1 MFVKAILCGRG
12 VCKGVSKHRGST
24 GEQHSYLPRSVNFY
38 QLKLS
43 VNGMQ
48 RMQERKRIGLHFV
61 IQRRR
66 EMRPGLMAT
75 YYQSHKLIIH
85 INVTKSSIECRS
97 KAIRFLTSNSVSVV
111 VFRGLQSRFRDC
123 KYPTIELIRAHS
135 SDYIRKVQSS
145 EFLLQIR
152 GGLSWYRVMSADSAP
167 ESQGVFT

>member
-24 GEQHSYLPRSVNFY
+24 AEQHHYLPCSVNFY

-48 RMQERKRIGLHFV
+48 RMQERERVPERSGLLFV
-61 IQRRR
+61 LQRRR

-85 INVTKSSIECRS
+85 IDVTKSSSECRS
-97 KAIRFLTSNSVSVV
+97 KAIHFLTS
-111 VFRGLQSRFRDC
+111 
-123 KYPTIELIRAHS
+123 
-135 SDYIRKVQSS
+135 SDSEVESS
-145 EFLLQIR
+145 EVFSL
-152 GGLSWYRVMSADSAP
+152 DSEIANVP
-167 ESQGVFT
+167 L